1 MKYVLR
7 KVLSL
12 LQGHY
17 LLESDDG
24 ITINRYIGAV
34 SGPGR
39 DIHVHV
45 YQYCSV
51 LCLNSRAGVVTS
63 SCCTTHHSL
72 RLPSSLTP
80 VW

>member
-1 MKYVLR
+1 MNEVWYSDAFAPKYVLR

-39 DIHVHV
+39 DIHV

-51 LCLNSRAGVVTS
+51 LCLYSRAG
-63 SCCTTHHSL
+63 L
-72 RLPSSLTP
+72 
-80 VW
+80 